1 MISDQTKTF
10 LRENWLLF
18 SGLLLA
24 VIVAIWFATRVLMD
38 FLYFNDPNNVDVE
51 LKRWMTPRYIVKTYD
66 LPRPEVFEI
75 LQLDLDAD
83 SGRRLGRIAEQD
95 GLTMQQLTEKVREG
109 AAQYR
114 AQQQ

>member
-1 MISDQTKTF
+1 
-10 LRENWLLF
+10 
-18 SGLLLA
+18 
-24 VIVAIWFATRVLMD
+24 MD
-38 FLYFNDPNNVDVE
+38 FVYFNDPKNVDVE

-75 LQLDLDAD
+75 LQIDLEAD
-83 SGRRLGRIAEQD
+83 SGRRLGRIAAQD